1 MKKENLKNSEV
12 CEPLDLDRLD
22 MEIESFDEESKFFF
36 ESYEIE
42 FKFISNLTNRR
53 KEMGLTQKELARKT
67 GLTQQVIS
75 NIEKCGRR
83 PTLINLIRYTMG
95 LGLDLN
101 RIFD

>member
-1 MKKENLKNSEV
+1 MEKDNLKNTEACV
-12 CEPLDLDRLD
+12 PLDLSQLDRK
-22 MEIESFDEESKFFF
+22 IESLDEEGRFFF

-42 FKFISNLTNRR
+42 MKFINNLRNKR
-53 KEMGLTQKELARKT
+53 KEMGLTQKELAIKT

-101 RIFD
+101 SIFK